1 MVLGRHVHI
10 WVFPKIVVP
19 QNGWFIMETPIKMD
33 DLGGTTIF
41 GNIHM
46 CINHNKQNRVQKF
59 RWRTIFPFDRIENLS
74 VSSLFLT
81 QKIKKNTWLEPT
93 LKCLEKKTFDIF
105 VVPKFWTKP
114 YHPEIQKL
122 APENRPFACPK
133 RKPDRLP
140 FSSFF
145 RGKLAVK
152 FRGCSSFIPGYWGGH
167 YPGILRIHR
176 TPTRHGAVEQRSC
189 NAFSPRPPGG
199 GGCGFSSRRDLKFL
213 KWGQRT

>member
-1 MVLGRHVHI
+1 MI
-10 WVFPKIVVP
+10 WGVP
-19 QNGWFIMETPIKMD
+19 LFSETSICASTIINKTGSKSS
-33 DLGGTTIF
+33 GGGPSF
-41 GNIHM
+41 
-46 CINHNKQNRVQKF
+46 
-59 RWRTIFPFDRIENLS
+59 LS
-74 VSSLFLT
+74 IASKTSLFLHSFSP
-81 QKIKKNTWLEPT
+81 KKSKKHLTWTHSEVFR
-93 LKCLEKKTFDIF
+93 KNFWHF

-140 FSSFF
+140 FPSFF

-152 FRGCSSFIPGYWGGH
+152 FQGCSSFIPGYWGGH

-176 TPTRHGAVEQRSC
+176 IPTRHGAVEQRSC

-199 GGCGFSSRRDLKFL
+199 GGCGFSMVF
-213 KWGQRT
+213 